1 MKLYPMQDKSNQWT
15 EKVQLNRNDFSD
27 RELTVIS
34 WKSNRIQIPVQCSD
48 GQKRES
54 DAIERLDQSLKRQA

>member
-1 MKLYPMQDKSNQWT
+1 MKPYPTQDKSNQWA

-34 WKSNRIQIPVQCSD
+34 WKSNRILIPVQTSD

-54 DAIERLDQSLKRQA
+54 AAIERLDH

>member
-1 MKLYPMQDKSNQWT
+1 MKPYPMEEKSNQWA
-15 EKVQLNRNDFSD
+15 EKVPLNRNDFSE

-34 WKSNRIQIPVQCSD
+34 WKSSRILIPIHIGD

-54 DAIERLDQSLKRQA
+54 EAIERLDQ